1 MERADLALFF
11 VYTYLLF
18 KKITLYIVPS
28 ISPPLMKILVVDD
41 DAINRLILQKLFEK
55 ERHTVLTA
63 ENGLEAMAILIS
75 EEGVNIVITDIMMPE
90 MDGIELLAEIKLN
103 DKTCKLP
110 IIGFTA
116 GDIDYFRSITPV
128 SFDRLLPKPMN
139 FHELYD
145 ITHHFV
151 AQSTA

>member
-1 MERADLALFF
+1 
-11 VYTYLLF
+11 
-18 KKITLYIVPS
+18 
-28 ISPPLMKILVVDD
+28 MKILVVDD
-41 DAINRLILQKLFEK
+41 DAINRLVLRKLFEK
-55 ERHTVLTA
+55 EQHTVLTA
-63 ENGLEAMAILIS
+63 ENGVEALSILLT
-75 EEGVNIVITDIMMPE
+75 EDGVHIVITDIMMPE

-103 DKTCKLP
+103 DRINKLP

-145 ITHHFV
+145 ITHQFV
-151 AQSTA
+151 AQRAV